1 MPTNAA
7 PPRKN
12 LGASTPRYRPPG
24 PIVDMGAYELQVDDD
39 DDDDSS
45 SDSSSD
51 DSGSDDSSSGDES
64 DDDSS
69 D

>member
-7 PPRKN
+7 SPRKI

-24 PIVDMGAYELQVDDD
+24 PIVDMGAYELQVDDG

-45 SDSSSD
+45 GDSSS
-51 DSGSDDSSSGDES
+51 SD
-64 DDDSS
+64 
-69 D
+69 

>member
-7 PPRKN
+7 SPRKN

-24 PIVDMGAYELQVDDD
+24 PIVDMGAYELQVDDG

-45 SDSSSD
+45 GDRSSD
-51 DSGSDDSSSGDES
+51 DSVSGDSSSS
-64 DDDSS
+64 D
-69 D
+69 